1 MERWLRKKNDPG
13 EKQYLWEKERQLW
26 DQLLVKEKQQQEKE
40 KKLWELER
48 SDSVPGL
55 FGLLDLANFWTV
67 ASG

>member
-48 SDSVPGL
+48 LDSVPGL